1 MRLQQ
6 TKFQDEFYDFD
17 GLVSDYT
24 HLFEIGKV
32 FHWGRVTV
40 SPGKKGHLELFSTK
54 KERDVDNRVK
64 KGIQKIYSKS
74 DLKSKQGDTT
84 FYRNF
89 KLKKPLVSIRDQRK
103 TILFRVV

>member
-24 HLFEIGKV
+24 YAFEIGKV

-54 KERDVDNRVK
+54 KERDVENRVK
-64 KGIQKIYSKS
+64 KGIKKIYSKS
-74 DLKSKQGDTT
+74 DLNEGDITY
-84 FYRNF
+84 YRNF

-103 TILFRVV
+103 KLLFRVVP